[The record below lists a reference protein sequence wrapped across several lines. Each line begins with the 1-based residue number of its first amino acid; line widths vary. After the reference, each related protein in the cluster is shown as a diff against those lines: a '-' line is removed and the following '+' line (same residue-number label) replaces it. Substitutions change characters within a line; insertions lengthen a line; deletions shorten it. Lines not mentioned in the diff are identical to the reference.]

1 MKFTTYSVPLFSKA
15 IHYCHNGIIITVY
28 TLITVEL
35 YNSFISAVTNE
46 DITQDKRACLP
57 LLSME
62 LCGMQ
67 WDEVLLQL
75 TAGEPCHRTHS
86 VKCGLT
92 LLCVLLLHLS
102 TPFPTQTRIRNG
114 NWLLPAQRIS
124 CTVEKTIGIFGMDS
138 GFKNF
143 FSLRILQ
150 KVFFYEGFNESCF
163 SLHWHGRELGC

>member
-35 YNSFISAVTNE
+35 YNSFVSAVTNE

-102 TPFPTQTRIRNG
+102 TPFPTQTRIRKG

-143 FSLRILQ
+143 FPW
-150 KVFFYEGFNESCF
+150 GFCRKYF
-163 SLHWHGRELGC
+163 SMKGLMRVAFPYIGMEEN